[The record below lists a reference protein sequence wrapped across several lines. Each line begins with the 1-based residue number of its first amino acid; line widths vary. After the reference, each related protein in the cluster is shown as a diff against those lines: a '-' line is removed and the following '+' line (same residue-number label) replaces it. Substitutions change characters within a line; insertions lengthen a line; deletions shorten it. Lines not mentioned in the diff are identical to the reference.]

1 MKPFQKSTRKL
12 STGSF
17 KPSAGPT
24 NPFEETRK
32 ASTHYCFLL
41 VFFCSF
47 YFFAL
52 KNRAVVN
59 CSEPHQ
65 IRRPSFGRRSY
76 HLASESKRFISGRR
90 YARNETM
97 EGNGSSLLRSRF
109 SLSTWICKD
118 GKRQW
123 DWVVARLRS
132 LFCFCLFASAWVCLR
147 VWEIIEPINPLAK
160 PLERWRISN
169 EPHPYSGRMQ
179 ILTPIW
185 IFISSHFRFHGLFIM
200 CDGIL
205 IKNAAFHIH
214 GAPTVRNDL
223 GFVVCCWL
231 FNAIHGNRLVR
242 EKSLCPIDPSPST
255 SFWPLGFPPIS
266 DSNATTS
273 SRKTRSSRRA
283 SLHCLNCKYEKCLSI
298 GTSPSSDRNFQL
310 FECV

>member
-1 MKPFQKSTRKL
+1 MFEKKTRVSHHEEIAYIFIEIRKRERNDSSLLCVREVNNDPFREMKPFQKSTRKL

-109 SLSTWICKD
+109 SLST
-118 GKRQW
+118 
-123 DWVVARLRS
+123 
-132 LFCFCLFASAWVCLR
+132 
-147 VWEIIEPINPLAK
+147 
-160 PLERWRISN
+160 
-169 EPHPYSGRMQ
+169 
-179 ILTPIW
+179 
-185 IFISSHFRFHGLFIM
+185 
-200 CDGIL
+200 
-205 IKNAAFHIH
+205 
-214 GAPTVRNDL
+214 
-223 GFVVCCWL
+223 
-231 FNAIHGNRLVR
+231 
-242 EKSLCPIDPSPST
+242 
-255 SFWPLGFPPIS
+255 
-266 DSNATTS
+266 
-273 SRKTRSSRRA
+273 
-283 SLHCLNCKYEKCLSI
+283 
-298 GTSPSSDRNFQL
+298 
-310 FECV
+310 